1 VLIALLRL
9 QGLDELVLLEGMKG
23 ENPEEYWD
31 E

>member
-9 QGLDELVLLEGMKG
+9 QGFDELVLLEGVKG
-23 ENPEEYWD
+23 KNTEEYWD